1 LSLEVETASGNVSI
15 SNETLNSIVE
25 QVGTDENLKVTVEI
39 TTADKVLESVSEES
53 AKVITENVEKEI
65 LQNAVIVEVNITSGD
80 KHVRSF
86 GGNKLTVDIPVEGKG
101 HEEGKYYKVHIV
113 SSDGRMDTSFGKC
126 ISKGGKL
133 VIKVDTTH
141 LSSFI
146 VTDIETCP
154 FGDVPNHWAYEAVKY
169 VYANSLMQGTDE
181 AAFAPDEN
189 MTRAMLVTVL
199 YRMAN
204 FEGAESTHNFADVV
218 SGEWYS
224 DAVAWASS
232 NGIVS
237 GVSENKFA
245 PNEDITREQ
254 MALIIYRYAK
264 MQGFDVSESS
274 TLESFTDTS
283 DVSAWALDAIK
294 WANSVTLVNGTS
306 ETTLSPKA
314 TATRAQVATILMRF
328 CENIAK

>member
-1 LSLEVETASGNVSI
+1 
-15 SNETLNSIVE
+15 
-25 QVGTDENLKVTVEI
+25 
-39 TTADKVLESVSEES
+39 
-53 AKVITENVEKEI
+53 
-65 LQNAVIVEVNITSGD
+65 
-80 KHVRSF
+80 
-86 GGNKLTVDIPVEGKG
+86 
-101 HEEGKYYKVHIV
+101 
-113 SSDGRMDTSFGKC
+113 
-126 ISKGGKL
+126 
-133 VIKVDTTH
+133 
-141 LSSFI
+141 
-146 VTDIETCP
+146 
-154 FGDVPNHWAYEAVKY
+154 
-169 VYANSLMQGTDE
+169 MQGTGNGFE
-181 AAFAPDEN
+181 PEGK

-199 YRMAN
+199 YRLAN
-204 FEGAESTHNFADVV
+204 PDGTESAHNFADVPE
-218 SGEWYS
+218 GQWYS
-224 DAVAWASS
+224 HAVAWASS

-264 MQGFDVSESS
+264 MQGFDISESS

>member
-1 LSLEVETASGNVSI
+1 
-15 SNETLNSIVE
+15 
-25 QVGTDENLKVTVEI
+25 
-39 TTADKVLESVSEES
+39 
-53 AKVITENVEKEI
+53 
-65 LQNAVIVEVNITSGD
+65 
-80 KHVRSF
+80 
-86 GGNKLTVDIPVEGKG
+86 
-101 HEEGKYYKVHIV
+101 
-113 SSDGRMDTSFGKC
+113 
-126 ISKGGKL
+126 
-133 VIKVDTTH
+133 
-141 LSSFI
+141 
-146 VTDIETCP
+146 
-154 FGDVPNHWAYEAVKY
+154 
-169 VYANSLMQGTDE
+169 MQGTDE
-181 AAFAPDEN
+181 ATFAPDEN

-204 FEGAESTHNFADVV
+204 SEGAESTHNFADVV

-274 TLESFTDTS
+274 TLESFTDTR